1 MVVSVTMET
10 EEITG
15 GILSIKFTVLLI
27 WVVLDTLPSLSKI
40 AFTAGVI
47 VSTSFPSGVPDRLMP
62 KVKVFP
68 FADTLVGI
76 RLSKV
81 AVPPSIERSKSAESS
96 APDSLSVLNTG
107 TLNVTATVLSV
118 TIKTDVITGLVWSYK
133 FVVLLLWDVFAAI
146 PAASK
151 IALSTKATVTTSLP
165 FGIPDK
171 LRPRV

>member
-1 MVVSVTMET
+1 M
-10 EEITG
+10 
-15 GILSIKFTVLLI
+15 
-27 WVVLDTLPSLSKI
+27 
-40 AFTAGVI
+40 
-47 VSTSFPSGVPDRLMP
+47 
-62 KVKVFP
+62 
-68 FADTLVGI
+68 
-76 RLSKV
+76 
-81 AVPPSIERSKSAESS
+81 PPSIERSKSAESS

-133 FVVLLLWDVFAAI
+133 FVVLLVWVVLAAV

-151 IALSTKATVTTSLP
+151 IALSTSATVTTSLP